1 MRMKGLVAAAALAA
15 AIVLPMGAGAQSNA
29 EPHYPDSPSNPSHV
43 GMPSD
48 SAPHAYGRGARELRK
63 AKDAKDPA
71 DRLKHYSA
79 AQAAFRR
86 SISLQ
91 SNYDALLGLG
101 EADLALGDT
110 EEAIYSCERALDLK
124 RKSEPAKACI
134 DQAFAIRAKLKAQKA
149 AAAPPGTGPQ

>member
-1 MRMKGLVAAAALAA
+1 MKGSVAVAAFTVAIALPIAS
-15 AIVLPMGAGAQSNA
+15 GAQSSA
-29 EPHYPDSPSNPSHV
+29 EPHISDSSSNSSHV
-43 GMPSD
+43 AMPSD

-86 SISLQ
+86 SISLIP
-91 SNYDALLGLG
+91 NYDALLGLG
-101 EADLALGDT
+101 EVDLVLGDT
-110 EEAIYSCERALDLK
+110 HEAIYSCERALDLK
-124 RKSEPAKACI
+124 PKSEPARACI
-134 DQAFAIRAKLKAQKA
+134 NQGFAIRAKLKAQKA